1 MTEKGLAI
9 NAAYVEKKLTG
20 FIKREFKKKNFKKA
34 VFGLSGGV
42 DSSLVAFLLVKALG
56 SKNVTALFMP
66 YRTTAQESKRDF
78 DAIVK
83 ILKIKHKIIPITS
96 MVDCYFKKFPEAD
109 KVRRGNKMARERM
122 SILYDQSKV
131 ENALVIG
138 SGNKTEILLGYA
150 TLFGDT
156 ACAINP
162 IGSLYKTQI
171 RQLARCIGMPERII
185 KKPPTADLWPGQTDE
200 SEIGIT
206 YEEVDKILYLAV
218 DKKYKLPRLVKLG
231 FGKDSIDKILKRVDK
246 FKYKREL
253 PVIGK
258 ID

>member
-1 MTEKGLAI
+1 
-9 NAAYVEKKLTG
+9 
-20 FIKREFKKKNFKKA
+20 
-34 VFGLSGGV
+34 
-42 DSSLVAFLLVKALG
+42 
-56 SKNVTALFMP
+56 
-66 YRTTAQESKRDF
+66 
-78 DAIVK
+78 
-83 ILKIKHKIIPITS
+83 